1 MRKFGVVLVV
11 GIFLVAV
18 SLLPVAKHAA
28 AAVDVEV
35 GDYWNYEADTD
46 VEGMSLSGTMKMKVT
61 GTEGSGASEVFV
73 IAVSG
78 SGEVSGSTGGYTVS
92 GSADYSGEIK
102 RLKIEFQSG
111 LLRFGYGDIGE
122 GLWSEHGDD
131 HGDTADIRPR
141 A

>member
-92 GSADYSGEIK
+92 GSVDYSGEIK
-102 RLKIEFQSG
+102 RLKSNFSLVSSDMDMVISAEASG
-111 LLRFGYGDIGE
+111 LNMEMTMGILQ
-122 GLWSEHGDD
+122 
-131 HGDTADIRPR
+131 T
-141 A
+141 